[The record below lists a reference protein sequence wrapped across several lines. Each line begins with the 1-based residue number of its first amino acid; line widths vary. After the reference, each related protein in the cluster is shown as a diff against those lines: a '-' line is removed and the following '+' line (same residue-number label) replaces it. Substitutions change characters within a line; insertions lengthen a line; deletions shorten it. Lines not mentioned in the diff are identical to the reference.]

1 MTIHTILALGIF
13 VTIYT
18 LFVTEKINKAIAVLL
33 GACLYL
39 VFHFIPFHEAVE
51 HIDTNVIFL
60 LLGMMLIVK
69 ITEECGVFEF
79 VAIRAA
85 KTVKA
90 DPKQFLVV
98 LFLITALF
106 SALLDN
112 VTTVLLIS
120 PVTLLLAT
128 QMEMNAMPFIITEI
142 LASNI
147 GGTATLIGDPPNIMI
162 GSAAKLTFTDFLFNL
177 APVVVI
183 ISAVTIVIL
192 LIIFHSSLTV
202 SEENKRRILM
212 MDEKKMIHNRPLMI
226 KSLTVLG
233 GVVLGFLLHGLLET
247 EPSVIALIGACI
259 LIIWAD
265 SDIDELLR
273 HVEWDTILFFIGLF
287 IMVGVLEYA
296 GIIESLADWMIKL
309 TQGHMRET
317 SALLLSFAG
326 IFSGILDNIPLVATF
341 IPVVKLVGTGKE
353 AAELTP
359 LWWSLSLG
367 ACLGG
372 NGTLVGAS
380 ANVIMLG
387 FARKNRIPLTFIN
400 YLKYGIPITLLS
412 LIISF
417 AYIMIRYY

>member
-177 APVVVI
+177 TPVVVI

>member
-1 MTIHTILALGIF
+1 MNIHTLLALGIF
-13 VTIYT
+13 ITVYT

-33 GACLYL
+33 GAALYL
-39 VFHFIPFHEAVE
+39 VFHFIPYHEAVE

-69 ITEECGVFEF
+69 ITEQCGVFEF

-90 DPKQFLVV
+90 DPRQFLVV

-120 PVTLLLAT
+120 PVTLLLTT
-128 QMEMNAMPFIITEI
+128 QMEIAPLPFIITEI

-162 GSAAKLTFTDFLFNL
+162 GSAAQLSFTDFLINV

-183 ISAVTIVIL
+183 ISAVTILLLL
-192 LIIFHSSLTV
+192 LIFRSSLSI
-202 SEENKRRILM
+202 SEENRSRILM
-212 MDEKKMIHNRPLMI
+212 MDESKMIHDKPLMK

-233 GVVLGFLLHGLLET
+233 GVVLGFLLHGALET
-247 EPSVIALIGACI
+247 EPSVIALIGACV

-265 SDIDELLR
+265 RDIEDLLR
-273 HVEWDTILFFIGLF
+273 HVEWDTILFFVGLF

-296 GIIESLADWMIKL
+296 GIIDSLANWMIRL
-309 TQGHMRET
+309 TQGRMKET
-317 SALLLSFAG
+317 STLLLSFSG

-341 IPVVKLVGTGKE
+341 IPVVKLVGSGQST
-353 AAELTP
+353 AQLNP

-380 ANVIMLG
+380 ANVIMFG
-387 FARKNRIPLTFIN
+387 FARKNKVPLTFIS
-400 YLKYGIPITLLS
+400 YLKYGVPLTLIS
-412 LIISF
+412 LIISYF
-417 AYIMIRYY
+417 YIVLRYY